1 MGTLVAVT
9 RVFVAGYYGFG
20 NTGDEVIL
28 AATVAA
34 LRALRPDL
42 AVTVTSATPSDTAAA
57 HGIDAVRWCDVAA
70 LDAAVAASDL
80 VLIGGGGLFFD
91 TFGFDPRWFMTD
103 NHTGIAFYTC
113 PAVLSARHGKPV
125 MLYAIGAGPI
135 VTDAGRRFTRIA
147 CDLAKV
153 ITVRDAES
161 KDVLASIGVPAD
173 KIEVTAD
180 PAFGF
185 VPGVPSAPRAG
196 DGPRVAVAARPWD
209 VGDPEL
215 AWETALVAALDA
227 FLDRH
232 GGTVVFVPFQRLPG
246 TPEDDVRVAE
256 RCRNR
261 MRHANRTEIFP
272 GPADPATTYAALAAA
287 DLVVGVRLH
296 SIILAVLA
304 GRPVVAIDYDPK
316 VGAAMRRLGLSARCR
331 PLLGL
336 DAAALGAAM
345 DAALA
350 RDDAERTRLAGTVA
364 TLGDLARRNAA
375 AAVALLR

>member
-1 MGTLVAVT
+1 MT

-28 AATVAA
+28 DAMVAE
-34 LRALRPDL
+34 LRALRPGL
-42 AVTVTSATPSDTAAA
+42 AVTVTSATPRETAAA
-57 HGIDAVRWCDVAA
+57 HGVDAVRWCDVAV

-113 PAVLSARHGKPV
+113 PAVLGARHGKPV

-153 ITVRDAES
+153 ITVRDPES
-161 KDVLASIGVPAD
+161 KDVLASIGVPVE
-173 KIEVTAD
+173 KVEVTAD
-180 PAFGF
+180 PAFAF
-185 VPGVPSAPRAG
+185 APGAAPAPHGER
-196 DGPRVAVAARPWD
+196 PRVAVATRPWD
-209 VGDPEL
+209 VGDPEG
-215 AWETALVAALDA
+215 AWERALVAALDA
-227 FLDRH
+227 FLDRCA
-232 GGTVVFVPFQRLPG
+232 GTVLYVPFQRLPG
-246 TPEDDVRVAE
+246 MPEDDVRVAE
-256 RCRNR
+256 RCRRR
-261 MRHANRTEIFP
+261 MRHASRADVLG
-272 GPADPATTYAALAAA
+272 GPVDPATTYAALAAA

-296 SIILAVLA
+296 SMVLA
-304 GRPVVAIDYDPK
+304 ALARRPAVALDYDPK
-316 VGAAMRRLGLSARCR
+316 VGAVMRRLGLAARCL
-331 PLLGL
+331 PLVGL

-350 RDDAERTRLAGTVA
+350 SDESERARLARTA
-364 TLGDLARRNAA
+364 AALGDLARRNAA
-375 AAVALLR
+375 AAIALLR